1 MVDDEN
7 RSLRYKPKFN
17 THRQHSLWRLRNNS
31 CNLGSCR
38 TASVIMTL
46 TL

>member
-31 CNLGSCR
+31 YNFDSCR
-38 TASVIMTL
+38 KASVIMTP